1 MRVASSGAPVDCAG
15 VTVSPG
21 DAVVADDDG
30 VVIVPSALIG
40 EVAAIALARA
50 RSEDRVLEELL
61 GGASLR
67 EVWDRHRV
75 L

>member
-1 MRVASSGAPVDCAG
+1 MRVASSRATVVCAG

-21 DAVVADDDG
+21 DAIVADD
-30 VVIVPSALIG
+30 VVMVPCALIT
-40 EVAAIALARA
+40 EVATVALARS
-50 RSEDRVLEELL
+50 RTEDRVLEELL

>member
-1 MRVASSGAPVDCAG
+1 MRVASSRATVVCAG

-21 DAVVADDDG
+21 DAIVADDDA
-30 VVIVPSALIG
+30 VVMVPCALIT
-40 EVAAIALARA
+40 EVATVALARS
-50 RSEDRVLEELL
+50 RTEDRVLEELL